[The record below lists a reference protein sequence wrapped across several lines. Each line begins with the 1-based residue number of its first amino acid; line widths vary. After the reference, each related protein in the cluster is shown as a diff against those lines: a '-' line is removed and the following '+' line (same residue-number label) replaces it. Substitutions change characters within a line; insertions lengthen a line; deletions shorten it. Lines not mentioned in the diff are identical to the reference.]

1 MPIFSFL
8 TEEGPTT
15 IYTDNLSCY
24 LSQKSARKLAAI
36 YSSSSSEVMDG
47 TIGSSVLLYSTFST
61 PGASSGLAV
70 DTRACGL
77 ATRREVFRVLADREE
92 RAELEVG

>member
-1 MPIFSFL
+1 
-8 TEEGPTT
+8 
-15 IYTDNLSCY
+15 
-24 LSQKSARKLAAI
+24 
-36 YSSSSSEVMDG
+36 MDG